1 MRNAD
6 PDPGGKIECRSEAL
20 LTTNEKSSFLAILSH
35 PVPCAVH
42 LLWNRSDLIRI
53 PLLVALPFLRTD
65 LIWAAGLSAALPRS
79 SDTLLQLPLLRIALG
94 TAGLP
99 ADLPRSSNI
108 LSQFPVL
115 RIALVTAGLPAD
127 LPRSSNILSQ
137 LPLLRIALV
146 TAGLSADLPRSS
158 DTLLQLP
165 LLRIALVTAGL
176 PAALPRSSDTLL
188 QLPLL
193 RIVLSECLGCLQPC
207 HEAVTSCH
215 SSLCLGLPWVTAGL
229 PADLPRSSNTLLPV
243 PTFYQD
249 WPDWDA
255 RLPAALPRNT
265 FLQLPLLRIALV
277 TAGLRAYLP
286 RSTKLTSVVDPDP
299 VKYERA
305 DK

>member
-1 MRNAD
+1 MRNAV

-65 LIWAAGLSAALPRS
+65 LIWAAGLSAA
-79 SDTLLQLPLLRIALG
+79 
-94 TAGLP
+94 
-99 ADLPRSSNI
+99 
-108 LSQFPVL
+108 
-115 RIALVTAGLPAD
+115 
-127 LPRSSNILSQ
+127 
-137 LPLLRIALV
+137 
-146 TAGLSADLPRSS
+146 LPRSS

-255 RLPAALPRNT
+255 WLPAALPRNT